1 MPDRHAPLAWL
12 AAQRWTLLAMAGG
25 VAVSLYFLSLPIA
38 IFAALVAVIAVFI
51 TVVDLEHFIIPDSAN
66 AALLILG
73 LALVV
78 LEAPQ
83 GGTLAALGDAAARG
97 LAGGGALLLLRF
109 AYLRLAGVE
118 GLGLG
123 DAKLA
128 TAGALLLNWPTL
140 PIALLI
146 ASIGGIL
153 AIGTRAAA
161 ARKMPDRGAEIPF
174 GAFLAPAIWLAF
186 VLERTGTLAF

>member
-1 MPDRHAPLAWL
+1 MTSRTGFAWL

-25 VAVSLYFLSLPIA
+25 AAVSLYALPPPIS
-38 IFAALVAVIAVFI
+38 IFAALVALIAIFI
-51 TVVDLEHFIIPDSAN
+51 AVVDLEYFVIPDAAN
-66 AALLILG
+66 VALLVVG
-73 LALVV
+73 LALAVF
-78 LEAPQ
+78 EAPP
-83 GGTLAALGDAAARG
+83 GATLVSIGEALARG
-97 LAGGGALLLLRF
+97 LVAGGALLLLRF

-128 TAGALLLNWPTL
+128 AAGGLLLDWPTL

-146 ASIGGIL
+146 AAVAGLL
-153 AIGTRAAA
+153 AIGVRALT
-161 ARKMPDRGAEIPF
+161 ARKMPDRAAEIPF

-186 VLERTGTLAF
+186 LLERTGALAF